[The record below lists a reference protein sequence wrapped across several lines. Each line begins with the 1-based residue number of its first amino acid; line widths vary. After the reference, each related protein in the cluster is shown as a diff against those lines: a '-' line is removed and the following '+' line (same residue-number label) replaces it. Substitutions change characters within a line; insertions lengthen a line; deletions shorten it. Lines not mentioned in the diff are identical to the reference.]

1 MSDVS
6 DAVGEGLG
14 MFITVPI
21 AIICV
26 LCMPFWLISKGCE
39 MYEEHKH
46 PKVQHVENQKPKESL
61 SYRAG
66 QKTKQSVKDFTR
78 GLFSKSN

>member
-1 MSDVS
+1 MSDIG
-6 DAVGEGLG
+6 DIGGEVAG
-14 MFITVPI
+14 MFIGVPV

-46 PKVQHVENQKPKESL
+46 PKVQHVETQQPKESL
-61 SYRAG
+61 SFRAG